1 MGELEMAGFLGQL
14 GDRFTLVGDSAL
26 DLTLSL
32 LLASIMAWLISVLYK
47 RTHRGLNYEHSFIST
62 LVLISPIVTT
72 VMFFIQGDL
81 VLSLGLVGSLSIIRF
96 RTPIK
101 DTRDM
106 IFLFWSIA
114 VGLGAGTFNW
124 LAVGVATLF
133 IGIVVSA
140 LFLLEHDRVQ
150 HSDYVLVVSGT
161 EPSDISGVKDAIRN
175 SSRSYRVRSRESQGE
190 SWEMVAELSFVS
202 PADAKI
208 DTMLA
213 HIRGLEGVDRVSL
226 LAPQLALPM

>member
-1 MGELEMAGFLGQL
+1 MLNRLGE
-14 GDRFTLVGDSAL
+14 RFTVVGGSAL
-26 DLTLSL
+26 DLALSL
-32 LLASIMAWLISVLYK
+32 ILAAVMSWLISILYK

-62 LVLISPIVTT
+62 LVLIAPIVTT

-81 VLSLGLVGSLSIIRF
+81 VMSLGLVGSLSIVRF

-114 VGLGAGTFNW
+114 VGLGAGTYNW
-124 LAVGVATLF
+124 LTVGVATLF
-133 IGIVVSA
+133 IGVAV
-140 LFLLEHDRVQ
+140 LVLYLTQHDRVQ
-150 HSDYVLVVSGT
+150 HSDYVLVISGT
-161 EPSDISGVKDAIRN
+161 EPCLVSDIKAIIQMHA
-175 SSRSYRVRSRESQGE
+175 RSFRMRSRESEGE
-190 SWEMVAELSFVS
+190 TWEIVVELSFVY
-202 PADAKI
+202 PADAQI

-213 HIRGLEGVDRVSL
+213 KLRDVNDITRVSL

>member
-1 MGELEMAGFLGQL
+1 MGDFFGQL
-14 GDRFTLVGDSAL
+14 SDRFTLVGGSAL
-26 DLTLSL
+26 DLALSL
-32 LLASIMAWLISVLYK
+32 LLASVMAWLISVLYK

-81 VLSLGLVGSLSIIRF
+81 VMSLGLVGSLSIVRF

-124 LAVGVATLF
+124 LTVGVATLF
-133 IGIVVSA
+133 IGIVVSV
-140 LFLLEHDRVQ
+140 LFLMEHDRVK
-150 HSDYVLVVSGT
+150 HSDYILVVSGM
-161 EPSDISGVKDAIRN
+161 EPSDISGVKDIIRN
-175 SSRSYRVRSRESQGE
+175 SARSYRVRSRESQGE
-190 SWEMVAELSFVS
+190 TWELVVELSFVT

-213 HIRGLEGVDRVSL
+213 YLRDVEGVDRVSL